1 MSLTFAVLSWS
12 CTYLSVCVSSYGCL
26 SLCVVQSTIMVY
38 QALAEYWINAKEQ
51 QYAMD
56 IEIQVEGRSGLVP
69 APFRIN
75 NENAYQT
82 RTTKVGIHWQI
93 MNCIQCWWQ
102 RMVKLCRRS

>member
-1 MSLTFAVLSWS
+1 
-12 CTYLSVCVSSYGCL
+12 
-26 SLCVVQSTIMVY
+26 MVY

-93 MNCIQCWWQ
+93 INCLHCLWQ
-102 RMVKLCRRS
+102 RMVKLWDANNHLCNIVVAHRLKMGTDGKFGEQ